1 MSDETKIQQ
10 LVRRALD
17 EGRSI
22 DMGHLSERDRVLVC
36 ETIVDLIEAI
46 SPRLKTR
53 SGCTANWHTCPAGA
67 AHRKV
72 TVCWAFAALAKQTGA
87 ATQSAVDRSRFF
99 MASSLLLHHAFGA
112 HVLQV
117 HGDGVNDRLVQVLLA
132 VFDDEMLEFAASP

>member
-53 SGCTANWHTCPAGA
+53 SGRRPY
-67 AHRKV
+67 
-72 TVCWAFAALAKQTGA
+72 
-87 ATQSAVDRSRFF
+87 
-99 MASSLLLHHAFGA
+99 
-112 HVLQV
+112 VLIVRDHSQL
-117 HGDGVNDRLVQVLLA
+117 RIELR
-132 VFDDEMLEFAASP
+132 EP